1 MKRIFQTNVMM
12 TVAVLLMAVMP
23 GQRLAA
29 QQAGGKQG
37 GVMQLT
43 LEVAMD
49 LACSQSVDAA
59 VALNQ
64 LKSAYWQF
72 RTYKAERLPEL
83 IFNGTLPTFNNNYNS
98 HWRTVRDPEHS
109 VHGRYGLAEHRPGY
123 DAAAGC

>member
-1 MKRIFQTNVMM
+1 MKRIFRTKVMM
-12 TVAVLLMAVMP
+12 TAAVLLMTAVP
-23 GQRLAA
+23 GRQRLAA
-29 QQAGGKQG
+29 QEAGGKQG

-43 LEVAMD
+43 LEGAME

-83 IFNGTLPTFNNNYNS
+83 VFNGTLPTFNNNYNAYQNPDGS
-98 HWRTVRDPEHS
+98 
-109 VHGRYGLAEHRPGY
+109 YG
-123 DAAAGC
+123 